1 MTKPIRP
8 KHNFNGFTLVEL
20 LVALIVVSIIFTAVA
35 TLAYALGAVN
45 DATNDMAEKQ
55 AQVRFAT
62 LRISELI
69 RHCKLICAAP
79 GNDVVIWKADD
90 NDNNSIDVNEVVY
103 IEYEDPNIYMREF
116 CTKDNPTILGALG
129 GTQPVLTILG
139 LSETKNNLIGK
150 FDTKEV
156 RRTCLLSNCRGV
168 HFDLHIPPPYTKPPY
183 TDLVKITFTMTE
195 NKVYHTYQ
203 INNALRGW
211 AGNLLDESGNIVN
224 DDD

>member
-1 MTKPIRP
+1 MRDTRYED
-8 KHNFNGFTLVEL
+8 GFTLVEL
-20 LVALIVVSIIFTAVA
+20 LVALMVVSIIFTAVA
-35 TLAYALGAVN
+35 TLAYTLGAVN
-45 DATNDMAEKQ
+45 DAANDMAEKQ
-55 AQVRFAT
+55 AQVRYAT

-90 NDNNSIDVNEVVY
+90 NDNDLIDVNEVVY

-116 CTKDNPTILGALG
+116 TKANQTILEALG
-129 GTQPVLTILG
+129 GTQHVLTILG
-139 LSETKNNLIGK
+139 LPETKNNLMGK
-150 FDTKEV
+150 FDTKDV

-168 HFDLHIPPPYTKPPY
+168 HFDLHIPPPHTEPQY

-195 NKVYHTYQ
+195 NKVDHTYQ

-211 AGNLLDESGNIVN
+211 AGNLLSADGQSIVG

>member
-1 MTKPIRP
+1 MRDTRYED
-8 KHNFNGFTLVEL
+8 GFTLVEL
-20 LVALIVVSIIFTAVA
+20 LVALMVVSIIFTAVA

-45 DATNDMAEKQ
+45 DAANDMAEKQ

-69 RHCKLICAAP
+69 RHCKLICAKH
-79 GNDVVIWKADD
+79 GDEDVVIWKADD
-90 NDNNSIDVNEVVY
+90 GNNLINVNEVVY

-116 CTKDNPTILGALG
+116 YTEGNPTILGALG
-129 GTQPVLTILG
+129 LDDAQSVLTILG
-139 LSETKNNLIGK
+139 LPETKNNLIGK

-156 RRTCLLSNCRGV
+156 RRTCLLSNCKGV
-168 HFDLHIPPPYTKPPY
+168 DFYLHIPPPYTKPPY
-183 TDLVKITFTMTE
+183 TDLVKITFKMTE
-195 NKVYHTYQ
+195 NKVDHNYQ
-203 INNALRGW
+203 INTALRGW

>member
-1 MTKPIRP
+1 MRDTRYED
-8 KHNFNGFTLVEL
+8 GFTLVEL
-20 LVALIVVSIIFTAVA
+20 LVALMVVSIIFTAVA

-69 RHCKLICAAP
+69 RHCKLVCAKP

-90 NDNNSIDVNEVVY
+90 NNNNSIDVNEVVY

-116 CTKDNPTILGALG
+116 CTEGNPTILEALG
-129 GTQPVLTILG
+129 STQPVLTILG

-156 RRTCLLSNCRGV
+156 RRTCLLSNCKGV
-168 HFDLHIPPPYTKPPY
+168 DFYLHIPLLHTKPPY

-195 NKVYHTYQ
+195 NKVDHTYQ
-203 INNALRGW
+203 ISAALRGW
-211 AGNLLDESGNIVN
+211 AGHLLNEAGDAIVS